1 MPSNT
6 PRPPLI
12 YAFYVKSVMTMTTM
26 AAPILPQQAGR
37 NNGCRWVMSMSW
49 SDTGD
54 FGRETFGTNRA
65 DRLVGCQRVTVDH
78 GTADGGQKAL
88 GVVFIAGL
96 P

>member
-37 NNGCRWVMSMSW
+37 NNGCSWVMSMSW

>member
-1 MPSNT
+1 MST
-6 PRPPLI
+6 PRDRRF
-12 YAFYVKSVMTMTTM
+12 YAAHVKSVMTMTTM

-78 GTADGGQKAL
+78 GTADGGETAL
-88 GVVFIAGL
+88 GVAFVAGL